1 MPYVYLGI
9 AILAEV
15 VGTTALKW
23 SDGMSKGVPSL
34 IVIVA
39 YSVAFYSLSL
49 ALKTISVG
57 IAYAIWA
64 GLGMVLI
71 AVLGAVI
78 FKERL
83 DLAAYGGIGLIIAGV
98 IVLNVVSKAAT
109 H

>member
-1 MPYVYLGI
+1 MPYVYLAV

-15 VGTTALKW
+15 AGTTALKW
-23 SDGMSKGVPSL
+23 SDGMSKLVPSAV
-34 IVIVA
+34 VIVA

-49 ALKTISVG
+49 ALKSISVG

-71 AVLGAVI
+71 AILGAVI

-83 DLAAYGGIGLIIAGV
+83 DLAAYAGIGLIIAGV
-98 IVLNVVSKAAT
+98 IVLNVVSDAAR